1 MCRLL
6 MRALLRCARW
16 GLFLPLLC
24 LLVLFPAATS
34 SASETPATYQ
44 ITESE
49 LRTLETNLAQ
59 LRSANE
65 RLQVDLRAQS
75 SEATALR
82 KEVTALRKELSDLK
96 ALSVTQESSLT
107 NANKLLEEYAI
118 EAKRERLRIK
128 AQRNAWEA
136 VAACAL
142 IAFVAK

>member
-24 LLVLFPAATS
+24 LLFLLPAATS
-34 SASETPATYQ
+34 LASETPEPVYT
-44 ITESE
+44 ITETE
-49 LRTLETNLAQ
+49 LVTLENNLAK
-59 LRSANE
+59 LSAINSK
-65 RLQVDLRAQS
+65 LQQESKTQNQQS
-75 SEATALR
+75 AELL
-82 KEVTALRKELSDLK
+82 KQVTALR
-96 ALSVTQESSLT
+96 QESEKQQALLT
-107 NANKLLEEYAI
+107 AANKSLEEYAI
-118 EAKRERLRIK
+118 AAKKERLRIK